1 MRKGRALGRWI
12 LVGALSGAA
21 AVGWAADPP
30 AAANAPA
37 ASHSPAPPHVP
48 QRLDLSAPPLNHVL
62 SARELRAME
71 ADADASADESE
82 VDVDAVHYHAPVPNG
97 FLHALPWAVMHPTQA
112 WRVFTPVTEE

>member
-1 MRKGRALGRWI
+1 MRKGPALGRWI
-12 LVGALSGAA
+12 VAGALTGAA
-21 AVGWAADPP
+21 AVAWAADPP
-30 AAANAPA
+30 A
-37 ASHSPAPPHVP
+37 PPHPSAAPHAP

-71 ADADASADESE
+71 TDDASADESE
-82 VDVDAVHYHAPVPNG
+82 VEVDAGHYHAPVPNG

>member
-1 MRKGRALGRWI
+1 MRKGPALGRWI
-12 LVGALSGAA
+12 VVGALTGAA
-21 AVGWAADPP
+21 AVAWAADPP
-30 AAANAPA
+30 APA
-37 ASHSPAPPHVP
+37 HPP

-71 ADADASADESE
+71 TDDASADESE
-82 VDVDAVHYHAPVPNG
+82 VEVDAGRYRAPVPNG